1 MFNIPYMYLPPD
13 LKLWEQ
19 RDSWLLDADTCK
31 KIKACGGTLVGKSL
45 DKNREAAA
53 KNWRLS
59 LNSAPVFEKVFSNL
73 NSGGCSAKKVL
84 KLIKDI
90 KKVALEEKDRG
101 LMKSYNVR
109 QTLLWCVHRDEGYF
123 TEDQLL
129 LTVLWKLSLFLKE
142 GFLPSFLEEKRNLIF
157 NLSKEQ
163 CKAGHQK
170 MEEVIQRLPYWI
182 NCVHDRQ
189 QEQQR
194 NLTSLATKLKTI
206 PGAAHFVQP
215 GFLAK
220 VSAANISKKLYTT
233 DKNNEKRHFFDTMS
247 LPKSEYGP
255 QFRNNIEGLEYH
267 LEKAIVAVKALVME
281 HSNTVSGV
289 GEKNNLAAITD
300 DTEKE
305 VNIALETEKE
315 TSNDIL
321 SNLSVGPDD
330 VSLSCH
336 LPDKEIISRSRRKVI
351 AESIHVKGTP
361 LRPAPL
367 KPVDESKL
375 NFEADVPLEL
385 DVSLNLK
392 VDILAK
398 IFGSKVQLLP
408 LLPAPES
415 FATHIKGIGKV
426 NLAVN
431 LKYQDKNMSHE
442 KPRITIFSSNLEVES
457 VDLGNL
463 DLLELLQRHNANTTA
478 KTYGSIMKDHLNQE
492 LGRCVWNTE
501 RLAKKI
507 IEVIVGEK

>member
-1 MFNIPYMYLPPD
+1 M
-13 LKLWEQ
+13 
-19 RDSWLLDADTCK
+19 
-31 KIKACGGTLVGKSL
+31 
-45 DKNREAAA
+45 
-53 KNWRLS
+53 
-59 LNSAPVFEKVFSNL
+59 
-73 NSGGCSAKKVL
+73 L

-109 QTLLWCVHRDEGYF
+109 QTLLWCVHRDEGHF

-129 LTVLWKLSLFLKE
+129 LKVLWKLSLFLKE

-170 MEEVIQRLPYWI
+170 MEMGIQRLPFWI

-194 NLTSLATKLKTI
+194 NLTELATKLKTI

-220 VSAANISKKLYTT
+220 VSAANIAKKLYTT
-233 DKNNEKRHFFDTMS
+233 DKNNEKRHFFDTRS

-281 HSNTVSGV
+281 QSYTVSSV
-289 GEKNNLAAITD
+289 RENNLAAITHD
-300 DTEKE
+300 AEKE

-315 TSNDIL
+315 TKSDIL
-321 SNLSVGPDD
+321 SNLSVGPGD

-336 LPDKEIISRSRRKVI
+336 LPDKEIISRSRRKVT
-351 AESIHVKGTP
+351 AEHIQVKGTP
-361 LRPAPL
+361 LRPAPM

-375 NFEADVPLEL
+375 IFEADVPLEL
-385 DVSLNLK
+385 DVSLTVAVAVCTRVLCLNYFSGTMQ
-392 VDILAK
+392 IQQHQPIA
-398 IFGSKVQLLP
+398 QL
-408 LLPAPES
+408 
-415 FATHIKGIGKV
+415 
-426 NLAVN
+426 
-431 LKYQDKNMSHE
+431 
-442 KPRITIFSSNLEVES
+442 
-457 VDLGNL
+457 
-463 DLLELLQRHNANTTA
+463 
-478 KTYGSIMKDHLNQE
+478 
-492 LGRCVWNTE
+492 
-501 RLAKKI
+501 
-507 IEVIVGEK
+507 

>member
-1 MFNIPYMYLPPD
+1 MV
-13 LKLWEQ
+13 
-19 RDSWLLDADTCK
+19 A
-31 KIKACGGTLVGKSL
+31 KSL

-109 QTLLWCVHRDEGYF
+109 QTLLWCVHRDEGHF

-129 LTVLWKLSLFLKE
+129 LKVLWKLSLFLKE

-194 NLTSLATKLKTI
+194 NLTALATKLKTI

-220 VSAANISKKLYTT
+220 VSATNISKKLYTT
-233 DKNNEKRHFFDTMS
+233 DKNNEKRHFFDTTS

-281 HSNTVSGV
+281 QSNTVSSV
-289 GEKNNLAAITD
+289 GEKNNLATITH

-305 VNIALETEKE
+305 VNIPLETEKE

-321 SNLSVGPDD
+321 SNLSVGPGD

-336 LPDKEIISRSRRKVI
+336 LPDKEIVSRSRRKVT
-351 AESIHVKGTP
+351 AEHIHVKGTS
-361 LRPAPL
+361 LRPTPL
-367 KPVDESKL
+367 KPVADESNL
-375 NFEADVPLEL
+375 NFEADLFLEL
-385 DVSLNLK
+385 NVSLSLK
-392 VDILAK
+392 VEILAK

-408 LLPAPES
+408 LVSAPES

-426 NLAVN
+426 NMTVN
-431 LKYQDKNMSHE
+431 LEYQEKNMTGSQE
-442 KPRITIFSSNLEVES
+442 NRPKTTISFGNLEVES

-463 DLLELLQRHNANTTA
+463 HLLELLQRHNAETTA
-478 KTYGSIMKDHLNQE
+478 STYSSILTDHLNQE
-492 LGRCVWNTE
+492 LGRCLWNTE
-501 RLAKKI
+501 LLEKKI
-507 IEVIVGEK
+507 IQVVVGEK